1 MKYFLPAVIASFA
14 LVGAG
19 CFTQPAPAPAPT
31 PTPTPAPAPKATT
44 DERIHVTAPVANQR
58 VMSPL
63 TVTGEARG
71 SWYFEASFPVKLLDG
86 NGNVLVQTHA
96 DAQGDW
102 MTNEFVPFKA
112 VLTFSKPLTRTGT
125 LVLEKDNPSDLP
137 QNAASVTIP
146 VQF

>member
-1 MKYFLPAVIASFA
+1 
-14 LVGAG
+14 
-19 CFTQPAPAPAPT
+19 
-31 PTPTPAPAPKATT
+31 
-44 DERIHVTAPVANQR
+44 VTAPVANQR